1 MLSDRVFDR
10 AISLLGASDQQP
22 RGLRSLHAET
32 LVSTDHDRTF
42 AFFSDAGNLERLT
55 PPWLNFRIR
64 TPRPIEMR
72 EGAIIDYEI
81 VLYGIPLPW
90 RTRIDVWEPGVRF
103 VDRQVAGPYLW
114 WRHEHRFE
122 RTPTGTLVTDD
133 VSFRPRAALL
143 SAWMVARDVN
153 RIFAFRQRSLA
164 SLLDAETVHA

>member
-1 MLSDRVFDR
+1 MLSDRAFAR
-10 AISLLGASDQQP
+10 AISLLGTSDHPP
-22 RGLRSLHAET
+22 RGLQSLHAET
-32 LVSTDHDRTF
+32 IVTTRHDRTF

-72 EGAIIDYEI
+72 EGTIIDYEI
-81 VLYGIPLPW
+81 VLYGIPMPW

-103 VDRQVAGPYLW
+103 VDRQVAGPYVW

-122 RTPTGTLVTDD
+122 RTAAGTLVVDD
-133 VSFRPRAALL
+133 VWFRPRAALL

-153 RIFAFRQRSLA
+153 RIFDFRQRSLA
-164 SLLDAETVHA
+164 SLLEDQAVHA